1 MILPVISHEQNNI
14 ITLLKD
20 NKNIVVDSVAGS
32 GKTTTNLYIAKA
44 FPELKLL
51 LLTYNA
57 KLKIETREKI
67 NDLGI
72 TNLETHSYHS
82 FCVKYYNNKCFT
94 DYEIKNLI
102 NLNTKLLK
110 KIKYDII
117 ILDEAQDITNIY
129 YELICKIYKD
139 NTSKKTQICL
149 LGDVYQSIY
158 DFNNADPRFI
168 VYSDEL
174 FDFNKLS
181 WNKCKLSQSYRV
193 TKETADF
200 INICLFYNSDRIR
213 SEKISN
219 NKPTYIVCNTFCD
232 DVYALPF
239 VEIKKY
245 LDLGYKPDEIF
256 ILAPSVKSN
265 NSPVRI
271 LENLIKLNIPDI
283 PIYVPCSDEEK
294 LDEDILKNKLV
305 FSSFHQ
311 AKGLE
316 RKVVII
322 FGFDESYFKY
332 YKKDI
337 NPAFCPNEF
346 YVAVTR
352 ASEHLVL
359 LHDNKHDYFEFLN
372 INKIKEYCNYI
383 CNTRIIKYNKDKIKK
398 HPTPVTDLIK
408 HLPIDIINTC
418 LAYFNIEYINKEPDK
433 INIPIKIGNDENGYE
448 SVSEITG
455 TVIPAYFEYEKF
467 NTMTI
472 FNVVM
477 EEEKSKFPKNE
488 NYNLDNIKLENIKE
502 DELLYISNLYC
513 SLRSGFLFKTY
524 QIKNYDWLS
533 TDNLTLCLERLNKLN
548 ISNNAKF
555 EVGYTIESTEAEPIP
570 ELTNRRLI
578 GYIDCVDGNNIYEF
592 KCVQKLENEHILQLG
607 IYMYL
612 NEIIIR
618 KELNNKLGEIV
629 KEYKNNIHKNNI
641 KISKL
646 KMIKKINDLNLE
658 NESLNYKINE
668 ITKELKYPNN
678 IITNNYWL
686 YNILSDEMIKIS
698 CNFFELT
705 EMIRYLIYEKYKSN
719 KIISDDDF
727 ILKFK
732 NIFNKYK

>member
-1 MILPVISHEQNNI
+1 MILPIISHEQNNI

-67 NDLGI
+67 NKLEL

-82 FCVKYYNNKCFT
+82 FCVKYYNNKAFT
-94 DYEIKNLI
+94 DYEIKNILK
-102 NLNTKLLK
+102 NKCNLLK
-110 KIKYDII
+110 KINYDII

-139 NTSKKTQICL
+139 NTNKKTQICL

-168 VYSDEL
+168 LYSDKL
-174 FDFNKLS
+174 FDFNNLS
-181 WNKCKLSQSYRV
+181 WNKCKLSQSYRI
-193 TKETADF
+193 TKEMADF
-200 INICLFYNSDRIR
+200 INICLFYNSDRIK

-232 DVYALPF
+232 DTYALPF
-239 VEIKKY
+239 VEVKKY

-283 PIYVPCSDEEK
+283 SIYVPCSDEEK

-383 CNTRIIKYNKDKIKK
+383 CNIRICKRNKDKIKN
-398 HPTPVTDLIK
+398 HDTPVTDLIK
-408 HLPIDIINTC
+408 HLPIEIINTC
-418 LAYFNIEYINKEPDK
+418 LAYFKIEYIHEKANM
-433 INIPIKIGNDENGYE
+433 INIPYKIGNDENGYE

-455 TVIPAYFEYEKF
+455 TVIPAYFEYKKY
-467 NTMTI
+467 NNMTI
-472 FNVVM
+472 FNVVI
-477 EEEKSKFPKNE
+477 EEKLSFPKNE

-513 SLRSGFLFKTY
+513 SLRSGFIFKTY

-533 TDNLTLCLERLNKLN
+533 SDNLTLCLERLNKLN

-555 EVGYTIESTEAEPIP
+555 EVYNEAESTDFYPIV
-570 ELTNRRLI
+570 ELIDRRVL

-612 NEIIIR
+612 YEINSKI
-618 KELNNKLGEIV
+618 EPSNKLDEIL
-629 KEYKNNIHKNNI
+629 KEHKNTIYKNNI

-646 KMIKKINDLNLE
+646 KMKKKINDLNLE
-658 NESLNYKINE
+658 NELLTNKINE
-668 ITKELKYPNN
+668 ITKELEYSNN
-678 IITNNYWL
+678 IITNNYYL

-698 CNFFELT
+698 CNFFELS
-705 EMIRYLIYEKYKSN
+705 EMIKYLIYEKYKSN
-719 KIISDDDF
+719 KKITDDDF

-732 NIFNKYK
+732 TIFNKYK